1 MKEELNTLLK
11 KNIEYEKL
19 REKYINLE
27 NTNRQIILNSI
38 FSEYSNNKNKL
49 DFLTNGI
56 KKILKKYHVNN
67 NDIDLK
73 SNINF
78 INEIL
83 YIDQIEINKNNS
95 VLIKR
100 NGTPYSNIREG
111 CYIIGQIDDL
121 YIFLGISSIS
131 FDFISGDKYN
141 VQLKIVL
148 DDDTNTIQKLYMN
161 RSL

>member
-56 KKILKKYHVNN
+56 KKILKKYHVNS

-111 CYIIGQIDDL
+111 CYIIDQIDDL